1 MELRRGCGPSISEV
15 VSEPCG
21 VCLQTLTW
29 QVFRH
34 KVSRVGRAR
43 DLDETNLLSQ
53 LHFLQPKSA
62 DVEMSDSAHASPL
75 EDTQR
80 CGCIYMQS
88 SVEHQPKV
96 SSKRHATKGFGRST
110 YNRQQ
115 FGLGTALGNS
125 ILGLGPRANAMS
137 P

>member
-1 MELRRGCGPSISEV
+1 MKLRRGCGPSISEV
-15 VSEPCG
+15 ISEPRG
-21 VCLQTLTW
+21 VRLQALTW
-29 QVFRH
+29 QMLRH
-34 KVSRVGRAR
+34 EVSRVGRTRHLGEA
-43 DLDETNLLSQ
+43 DLLAQ
-53 LHFLQPKSA
+53 LHFLQPESA